1 LLVATRFVSVALTSF
16 RQKIFLRKLANN
28 MERRVLFAVFL
39 SFLVLY
45 IYQALIGPP
54 REPQEDLSVDTE
66 TFPTT
71 TLPESMAI
79 DSAPDTAPES
89 VLVEQG
95 RQASRL
101 TSVERPS
108 PNQIIGDNIQR
119 DIVVENDVFRA
130 VFTNRGGELVSWK
143 LKNYLENGQP
153 VELIPSD
160 LSSGEPWP
168 FSLAFEDENL
178 TNLAHEALYRS
189 SSNNLRILD
198 RTISLSFDYEDAN
211 GLRISKVF
219 LFDPTSNPYLVDVTI
234 KASLGAEP
242 LNAVM
247 RWGPAL
253 GGDTQVGSMLVM
265 AQQPSRALFYGR
277 LLAGGVL
284 QDLDIERLNASDVVN
299 QSTYTGQMEF
309 LGVDNHYFLAA
320 ALPSTRDT
328 TIAYRTVPVPPL
340 EPDGAPR
347 NLIAFDLV
355 LKDGISNLPFFLGPK
370 DFDILAV
377 AAPSLVRAVDFGWLS
392 FLIVPLHR
400 SLKWIYGFLGNW
412 GWAIIVLTLVIN
424 VLIFPLR
431 HKSVVSMR
439 KMQELQPE
447 MKAIQERYANLK
459 ATDPGKQKMN
469 QEIMS
474 LYRDRGV
481 NPASGCL
488 PMLLTMPILFAF
500 YRLLSMAI
508 EIRGE
513 PFILWITD
521 LSVHDPWYITPII
534 MGVSMVV
541 TQRLTPSQADPTQQ
555 KIMMFMPIMFTF
567 MFLWAPAGLVLYW
580 LTSNMIGIGQQ
591 VITNRIIGPPKKKTI
606 RPPAERLVK
615 KRGENTK
622 VKKK

>member
-1 LLVATRFVSVALTSF
+1 
-16 RQKIFLRKLANN
+16 
-28 MERRVLFAVFL
+28 
-39 SFLVLY
+39 
-45 IYQALIGPP
+45 
-54 REPQEDLSVDTE
+54 
-66 TFPTT
+66 
-71 TLPESMAI
+71 
-79 DSAPDTAPES
+79 
-89 VLVEQG
+89 
-95 RQASRL
+95 
-101 TSVERPS
+101 
-108 PNQIIGDNIQR
+108 
-119 DIVVENDVFRA
+119 
-130 VFTNRGGELVSWK
+130 
-143 LKNYLENGQP
+143 
-153 VELIPSD
+153 
-160 LSSGEPWP
+160 
-168 FSLAFEDENL
+168 
-178 TNLAHEALYRS
+178 
-189 SSNNLRILD
+189 
-198 RTISLSFDYEDAN
+198 
-211 GLRISKVF
+211 
-219 LFDPTSNPYLVDVTI
+219 VDVTI